1 MGQHMRPSRGSGRKR
16 GLTFGSR
23 SADKGAMYSSGAPA
37 VAPAC
42 ARRSR
47 ERGQALVEFA
57 LIVPLFLFIV
67 VGIIQF
73 GIALNYW
80 LDLQRLANQGAR
92 YAVVDHGW
100 ENCDKAKQG
109 MATCDDPPGPTL
121 QDYLK
126 KVRTSGGNT
135 VQAKV
140 TFETATPAVG
150 QSVTVKVASCYR
162 LLAILDMAAITL
174 RGTATMRI
182 EQPPSNYGGVGP
194 GNVVVG
200 PNDNDTYAD
209 NPCSDPAL

>member
-1 MGQHMRPSRGSGRKR
+1 M
-16 GLTFGSR
+16 
-23 SADKGAMYSSGAPA
+23 DSSGTPA
-37 VAPAC
+37 L
-42 ARRSR
+42 ARARARWSN

-100 ENCDKAKQG
+100 ENCDKTKAG
-109 MATCDDPPGPTL
+109 TGTCDDTPGFTL
-121 QDYLK
+121 QDYLR

-140 TFETATPAVG
+140 TFESTPPAVG
-150 QSVTVKVASCYR
+150 QSVTVQVASCYR
-162 LLAILDMAAITL
+162 LLSILDMAAITL
-174 RGTATMRI
+174 RGRATMRI
-182 EQPPSNYGGVGP
+182 EQTPTNYGP
-194 GNVVVG
+194 A
-200 PNDNDTYAD
+200 NDHAYAND
-209 NPCSDPAL
+209 PCSDPAL